1 LDSPLQSQNGAGAV
15 LEAEIV
21 TREPEWHLL
30 RASIHGG
37 ELLLADRGQALGERL
52 RVRVLARDVS
62 LTLSRHDDSSIL
74 NTLQAT
80 VMALAPA
87 NSQDAVLVRL
97 RLGGAGQSSEKPGA
111 LSEIVARITK
121 RSATQ
126 LSLQEGAEVW
136 AQIKSVAVLR

>member
-1 LDSPLQSQNGAGAV
+1 
-15 LEAEIV
+15 
-21 TREPEWHLL
+21 
-30 RASIHGG
+30 
-37 ELLLADRGQALGERL
+37 
-52 RVRVLARDVS
+52 VS

-97 RLGGAGQSSEKPGA
+97 RLGGAVQISETSDA

-121 RSATQ
+121 RSAQQ